1 VKQNY
6 FKNYTKEIYDSI
18 LGMIVTLRD
27 GTVLDQD
34 AGLYEWVRLAKEV
47 RDNRD
52 GTLYLIGNGASATIA
67 EHIVL
72 DAMKAGRFKTG
83 SCSETAYLTAIANDI
98 SSDEL
103 FSFKLNRVFTDRDM
117 LITVSSSGNSPNI
130 IRAIET
136 VRPKGGCVV
145 TLSGMKPDNKSRTL
159 GDLNFYLPAP
169 TYGTSEVCHADLMHC
184 WLDAFLDEY
193 EGGRR

>member
-1 VKQNY
+1 
-6 FKNYTKEIYDSI
+6 
-18 LGMIVTLRD
+18 MIVTLRD
-27 GTVLDQD
+27 GTVVDQD
-34 AGLYEWVRLAKEV
+34 TGLYEWVRLAKEV
-47 RDNRD
+47 RDDRD

-67 EHIVL
+67 EHMAL

-83 SCSETAYLTAIANDI
+83 SCSETSYLTAIANDI
-98 SSDEL
+98 SPDDL

-136 VRPKGGCVV
+136 VRPKGGYVV